1 MKIEIRN
8 TANEKT
14 GDIELPEQF
23 SEAVNANLIARAV
36 LAEQSRNWQPYGN
49 FPEAGKRASAKLS
62 RRRHDYKGAYG
73 HGISRVPRKI
83 MSHRGTQ
90 FNWVAAFVPNVVG
103 GRRAHPPK
111 SWKRVEKKINRQEER
126 KAIRSA
132 LAAMMSKE
140 LVSKI
145 HKVPENYPFAADASF
160 EKISKT
166 KEIFSALIKVGM
178 EKELERTSKKVH
190 RAGKGKMRGRKHRV
204 KKGLLIIV
212 SKDCSLVKAARNML
226 GVNVAL
232 VNKLNAELLAPG
244 TIPGRPV
251 LITTSA
257 IEKMK
262 KENIYSK

>member
-8 TANEKT
+8 AANEKT
-14 GDIELPEQF
+14 GEIELPEQF
-23 SEAVNANLIARAV
+23 NETVNADLISRAV

-49 FPEAGKRASAKLS
+49 FPEAGKRPSAKLS
-62 RRRHDYKGAYG
+62 KRRHDYRGSYG

-111 SWKRVEKKINRQEER
+111 SWKILELKINRQEER

-132 LAAMMSKE
+132 LAAGMSKQ

-145 HKVPENYPFAADASF
+145 HAVPANYPFAADASF

-166 KEIFSALIKVGM
+166 KEIYAALNKVGM
-178 EKELERTSKKVH
+178 EKELERTAEKVQ
-190 RAGKGKMRGRKHRV
+190 RAGRGKMRGRKYRI
-204 KKGLLIIV
+204 KKGVLIIV
-212 SKDCSLVKAARNML
+212 AGDCGLMKAARNIP
-226 GVNVAL
+226 GIEVASIS
-232 VNKLNAELLAPG
+232 KLNAELLAPG
-244 TIPGRPV
+244 TSAGRPL

-257 IEKMK
+257 IERMK
-262 KENIYSK
+262 KEKIYAR